1 MNNEEAFVQKYI
13 VKNRRERL
21 LFELGSPK
29 RRYRALSRF
38 CHQAEDLL
46 DPDRIVLAGSNLENE
61 PEFIMFV
68 RNHNEECEV
77 LSPDSLI
84 DGMRAKLKDA
94 VREASMSS
102 DAAVIIGSGFAVV
115 FSEAYMT
122 RKKYLLSE

>member
-21 LFELGSPK
+21 LFELVSPK
-29 RRYRALSRF
+29 RRYMALSRF

>member
-38 CHQAEDLL
+38 CHQAEGLL